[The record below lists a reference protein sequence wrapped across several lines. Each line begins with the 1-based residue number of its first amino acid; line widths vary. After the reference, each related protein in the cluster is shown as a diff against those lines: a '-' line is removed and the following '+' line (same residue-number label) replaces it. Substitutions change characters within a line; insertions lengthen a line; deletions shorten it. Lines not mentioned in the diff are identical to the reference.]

1 MSVLRVLLTVRE
13 KKSRKT
19 ILAVPWLEAGD
30 SLADVGLAVS
40 SECFAGKDSKKIC
53 LGVLQELLRLMG
65 LGVRMELEEMGEAM
79 GALTLIGNSPHY
91 PFAFV
96 PILAVS
102 EIEEHTSSDV
112 VASIHR
118 LAKRP
123 LSQLPADTLS
133 SSCAPSLEVGDDER
147 EQQLAATT
155 LASLLTA
162 KTRRGYYLSLVL
174 AQSLPLFARSGIS
187 PEAVSAALAATLNY
201 VYGYYKRRVAGEFG
215 ETMRFLMAEPPT
227 PVDVNWGKLCVSIC
241 DTLKQLG
248 ASGAGRL
255 VVGLEGAVRAGL
267 GLQGPEVLFGRN
279 ALVHRALT
287 GAVKDS
293 KFDAI
298 VTVATEQWGPL
309 QRELLAEHLDK
320 EGTLTVLFTQ
330 ASLHNVLAERIVS
343 SWLKTRG
350 KLVYVPT
357 SATDSYLLSQESLEA
372 ALQEH
377 TQGNRIL
384 VVAQGPASI
393 ALPLYAWAKK
403 MGAEALL
410 V

>member
-1 MSVLRVLLTVRE
+1 MSVLSVLFTVRE

-19 ILAVPWLEAGD
+19 ILAVPWLEAGR
-30 SLADVGLAVS
+30 SLGDVGLAVNS
-40 SECFAGKDSKKIC
+40 DCFAEGDLKKIC
-53 LGVLQELLRLMG
+53 SSVLEELLRLMG
-65 LGVRMELEEMGEAM
+65 LGVRMKVEQMGETM

-96 PILAVS
+96 PILVVE
-102 EIEEHTSSDV
+102 EIEEHTSSEV

-123 LSQLPADTLS
+123 LSQLPADTLC
-133 SSCAPSLEVGDDER
+133 SSCAPSLEVGDDEH

-174 AQSLPLFARSGIS
+174 AQSLPLFTRAGVSA
-187 PEAVSAALAATLNY
+187 EAVSTALAAALNY
-201 VYGYYKRRVAGEFG
+201 VYGYYGRRIAGEFG

-227 PVDVNWGKLCVSIC
+227 PIELNPSELYASIL
-241 DTLKQLG
+241 DTFKRLG
-248 ASGAGRL
+248 ASDTQLLIAE
-255 VVGLEGAVRAGL
+255 LESTVKARL
-267 GLQGPEVLFGRN
+267 GLQRSEILFGRST
-279 ALVHRALT
+279 LLHRALT
-287 GAVKDS
+287 KTITGGKYDT
-293 KFDAI
+293 I

-320 EGTLTVLFTQ
+320 EGTLAVLFTQ

-343 SWLKTRG
+343 GWLKTHG

-372 ALQEH
+372 ALKKH
-377 TQGNRIL
+377 VKNKRTI

-403 MGAEALL
+403 TGAEAVL